1 MSNSPPPN
9 TAMGP
14 SPEKIGKSFIKQ
26 YYQTLLTNPSLLIR
40 FYQPDST
47 ISRGSAADV
56 ASTSGCAAAL
66 AEADPGEAVRAQFFG
81 FAGSGGGELSIDFS
95 SGAIDAQESLGGGIL
110 LVVTGHVYLP
120 ERTGF
125 VHTFFLNNSAPE
137 GRKKVFYVKND
148 VLRFLGEE
156 KDGAESADA
165 AVVVNG
171 QTQTEREV
179 VEEPDVAA
187 MQEPV
192 VDIPVV
198 EHFVEE
204 VVVDYS
210 AVSAA
215 EEEKIEV
222 IDNLEVEA
230 LHVATDE
237 PAAEEEKVDLVE
249 DSAPDSPA
257 TSKGSDG
264 KRSKRNR
271 RKKGGKSS
279 RSSSPSNNE
288 VVAGDDS
295 PKEDD
300 TPEKPKTP
308 GSWASLV
315 ATGQPKKAGGRRSSP
330 KSRREDNSKSTNTTN
345 HDKAPQDRTPKTEA
359 PTKSA
364 PISSSN
370 TRTPEATLFIRN
382 VPDATKEPEIRSL
395 FETIAASNGNKILG
409 ITLNP
414 NKGFCFVDFDS
425 VAAVDAVVAEAEKSL
440 VKEPRTGRK
449 VSSSFMVHG
458 RVLDVE
464 RKVKEN
470 KGYRGSRGRA
480 GMRRSPPRGR

>member
-1 MSNSPPPN
+1 M
-9 TAMGP
+9 
-14 SPEKIGKSFIKQ
+14 
-26 YYQTLLTNPSLLIR
+26 
-40 FYQPDST
+40 
-47 ISRGSAADV
+47 
-56 ASTSGCAAAL
+56 
-66 AEADPGEAVRAQFFG
+66 
-81 FAGSGGGELSIDFS
+81 
-95 SGAIDAQESLGGGIL
+95 
-110 LVVTGHVYLP
+110 VTGHVYLP

-156 KDGAESADA
+156 KKGVESADA
-165 AVVVNG
+165 AAGIESVRVNG
-171 QTQTEREV
+171 QTEV
-179 VEEPDVAA
+179 ELVEKQNSAA
-187 MQEPV
+187 VQEP
-192 VDIPVV
+192 IV
-198 EHFVEE
+198 EISAVEQFVEE
-204 VVVDYS
+204 VIDDSVDPVVG
-210 AVSAA
+210 
-215 EEEKIEV
+215 EEAMEV

-230 LHVATDE
+230 LNIATDE
-237 PAAEEEKVDLVE
+237 PAAEEEKIDLVE
-249 DSAPDSPA
+249 DSSPDSPA

-279 RSSSPSNNE
+279 RSNSPSNNE
-288 VVAGDDS
+288 VFADNDS
-295 PKEDD
+295 PNEDD

-315 ATGQPKKAGGRRSSP
+315 ATGQPKKSGGRRSSP
-330 KSRREDNSKSTNTTN
+330 KSRREENNSKSSTTTSN
-345 HDKAPQDRTPKTEA
+345 HDKAPQDRTPKNEVA
-359 PTKSA
+359 PTKLA
-364 PISSSN
+364 PTSSSN

-395 FETIAASNGNKILG
+395 FEPIATSNGNKILG

-470 KGYRGSRGRA
+470 KGYKGSRGRA